1 MLFVD
6 RRVTKPKKNNSLI
19 FQQIFESMASSSPQP
34 SVAAEDDF
42 MRVLDEMNRLCG
54 AGEESS
60 PDQEKRDDSFLNNT
74 SSPKLDQ
81 DPDPF
86 EGIRYIT
93 YVTFGLFLRRGNP
106 YFMKYEQMASS

>member
-1 MLFVD
+1 
-6 RRVTKPKKNNSLI
+6 
-19 FQQIFESMASSSPQP
+19 MASSSPQP

-86 EGIRYIT
+86 EGIRYLHRYIT
-93 YVTFGLFLRRGNP
+93 CHIWIVSSKEKYFHNSWNSSKWSLAMGTKQKVGLVSKLGL
-106 YFMKYEQMASS
+106 KQ

>member
-1 MLFVD
+1 
-6 RRVTKPKKNNSLI
+6 
-19 FQQIFESMASSSPQP
+19 MASSSPQP

-86 EGIRYIT
+86 EGIT

-106 YFMKYEQMASS
+106 YILHGIRANGL

>member
-1 MLFVD
+1 
-6 RRVTKPKKNNSLI
+6 
-19 FQQIFESMASSSPQP
+19 MASSSPQP

-86 EGIRYIT
+86 EGIRYLDT
-93 YVTFGLFLRRGNP
+93 LHVTFGLFLRRRNTFIIHGIRANGL
-106 YFMKYEQMASS
+106 